1 MEPGCAPMC
10 PLSSSWPLTVGR
22 LHSLWWKAWGCEI
35 IQGRVCW
42 FQGRHEAG
50 CWDLLYWAER
60 GWRQVALLDTIS
72 DSVLELALP
81 QPGLAGLEVFRE
93 GAVSLWNLM
102 PVNVGC
108 TAQPVLTVVSNKWSV
123 VSLFIHIKVTRQA
136 RVRVLW
142 LWSML
147 VQAYNPSTQE
157 AETGRSRVQG

>member
-1 MEPGCAPMC
+1 MGPSCPPSSQRGVCALKPTGAPFYHRPWITFSSVELGMEPGCAPMC

-22 LHSLWWKAWGCEI
+22 LHSLGWKAWGCEI

-108 TAQPVLTVVSNKWSV
+108 TAQPVLTVVSNK
-123 VSLFIHIKVTRQA
+123 
-136 RVRVLW
+136 
-142 LWSML
+142 
-147 VQAYNPSTQE
+147 
-157 AETGRSRVQG
+157 